1 MLTINHRAKRNAPN
15 RVRFIKDWSLALL
28 GSAHQAPIQNHVISA
43 DACRLQ
49 EALLRKGKK

>member
-1 MLTINHRAKRNAPN
+1 MLTINHRLKRGAPQ
-15 RVRFIKDWSLALL
+15 RVRFHKDWSLALL
-28 GSAHQAPIQNHVISA
+28 GSAHQAPIQNHVQST

>member
-15 RVRFIKDWSLALL
+15 RIRFVKDWSLTQL
-28 GSAHQAPIQNHVISA
+28 GSACQAPLQNHVISA

-49 EALLRKGKK
+49 TALLRKGKK

>member
-15 RVRFIKDWSLALL
+15 RIRFIKDWSLAQL
-28 GSAHQAPIQNHVISA
+28 GKGYQAPLQNHVISA